1 MILPRA
7 STYLNP
13 ALAWNAGRCYLCR
26 DRCSVVSMSVGL
38 LGTPVSL
45 AHGRPH
51 IGANGV
57 SWPPWKNEW
66 KIKKRKHAKKSSFLN
81 GGGSEVKWDEWWLK
95 IFFASGGR
103 GALIPQTKKT
113 DDHKRQ
119 NWWDAVWK
127 RADRLARAQRVVYSG
142 TSYALQ
148 VQNWCHCAWLP
159 TTYCAVRH

>member
-26 DRCSVVSMSVGL
+26 DRRSVVSVSVGL
-38 LGTPVSL
+38 LSTPVRL

-81 GGGSEVKWDEWWLK
+81 GGGSEVRRVMTENFLRLRRQ
-95 IFFASGGR
+95 GGVD
-103 GALIPQTKKT
+103 PPNQKKT

-127 RADRLARAQRVVYSG
+127 RADRLARARRVVYSG